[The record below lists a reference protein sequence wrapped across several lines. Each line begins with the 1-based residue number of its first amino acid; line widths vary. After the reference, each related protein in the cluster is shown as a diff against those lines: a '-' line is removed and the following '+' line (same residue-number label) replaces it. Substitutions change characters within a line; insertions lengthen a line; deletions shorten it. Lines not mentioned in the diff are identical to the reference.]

1 MTFNPI
7 NQNQCVSYPNLW
19 QHVYEVSKWSD
30 IIYCMYCAYNC
41 FKRLTLT
48 YYPVS
53 ISSCHKLPMCE
64 VSEWLG
70 KIKSVSNPQ
79 CFTYKVQK
87 VTLTFASDK
96 KSIEFLLSIWWTYV
110 WSLKVIGQNCK
121 SVSRLQGKSVTESR
135 IHSFSHVLTQPRTNG
150 RILFNAFSRGK
161 WVGVIMFY
169 FSKNFFST
177 NLMFKETFTYT
188 SSEIQHLY
196 LYLESRK
203 YLKYYYSFFSI

>member
-1 MTFNPI
+1 
-7 NQNQCVSYPNLW
+7 
-19 QHVYEVSKWSD
+19 
-30 IIYCMYCAYNC
+30 MYVLCLQL

-121 SVSRLQGKSVTESR
+121 SVSRLQGKVLRNHAFTHSR
-135 IHSFSHVLTQPRTNG
+135 TYSPNHARTAASSSMLFRGENELGLLCFTSQRTFSLLIWCLKKPLL
-150 RILFNAFSRGK
+150 ILPPKFN
-161 WVGVIMFY
+161 
-169 FSKNFFST
+169 
-177 NLMFKETFTYT
+177 TFTFT
-188 SSEIQHLY
+188 WKA
-196 LYLESRK
+196 ES
-203 YLKYYYSFFSI
+203 I